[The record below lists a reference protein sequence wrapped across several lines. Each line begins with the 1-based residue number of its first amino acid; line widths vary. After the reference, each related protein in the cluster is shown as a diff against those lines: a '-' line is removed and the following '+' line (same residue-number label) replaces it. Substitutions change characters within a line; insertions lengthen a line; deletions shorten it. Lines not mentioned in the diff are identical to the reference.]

1 MGKKENW
8 VFSQSYYNKQ
18 IVIKE
23 FATSSREE
31 LMQCIYGLRLEINNL
46 QQLIDKQKAEEVKLS
61 IKKIV
66 ASDYKQE
73 WSYPTKLFFL
83 ISFFDKPMTSLELH
97 KQLRQFDKYFKA
109 LQRPTTTLSSILNR
123 SCTTG
128 RIAKYKVKGIKELL
142 FVLPKWLDKSGELHE
157 KYSEQIK
164 LF

>member
-83 ISFFDKPMTSLELH
+83 IKFSDKPMTSLELH
-97 KQLRQFDKYFKA
+97 KKLRQFDGHFKA
-109 LQRPTTTLSSILNR
+109 LQRPTTTLSSMLSR
-123 SCTTG
+123 SCTTE
-128 RIAKYKVKGIKELL
+128 RIAKYKVKRNKRTFICITKM
-142 FVLPKWLDKSGELHE
+142 VR
-157 KYSEQIK
+157 
-164 LF
+164 